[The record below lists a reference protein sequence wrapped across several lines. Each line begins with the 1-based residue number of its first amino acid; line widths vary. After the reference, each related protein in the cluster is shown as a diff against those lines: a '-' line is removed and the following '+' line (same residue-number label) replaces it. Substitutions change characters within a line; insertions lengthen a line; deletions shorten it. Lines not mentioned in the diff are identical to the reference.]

1 MKLGEGISVGFKA
14 IWKNKLRS
22 ALTILGIV
30 IGVGSVIAMV
40 SLGDGMKALVM
51 RDAQK
56 VGGINLFII
65 ERPNWI
71 ERNNRWIRNPSKE
84 HLTYEDVIA
93 LESESPLIMGVTP
106 WVDEGVQIS
115 VADKRKPAESIAT
128 TPSFQFSRDWFA
140 QFGRFITT
148 ADVGAWT
155 KVCVIGVEI
164 WRDLF
169 GQRNPLGQL
178 VRFKGQNF
186 TVVGV
191 MEEKGELFGGWNQ
204 DNQFM
209 LPLTTAQQR
218 FRGNKFVD
226 VFWVKI
232 SDYERTDE
240 AVSHAELILKR
251 RHNNDGEFFRVFT
264 VKQFLTEIGRISLMI
279 KVMLGGIA
287 GIALLVG
294 GVGIMNIMLV
304 SVTERTQEIGLRKAV
319 GAKRRDILFQFLI
332 EAIILCLIG
341 GSIGITLGILFGFGM
356 AKGVSTFLI
365 KDVNW
370 PSVVSLQS
378 IIMSFGF
385 CAAIGLFFGLYP
397 ANKASKLSPVEALR
411 YE

>member
-22 ALTILGIV
+22 SLTILGIV
-30 IGVGSVIAMV
+30 IGVSSVIAMV
-40 SLGDGMKALVM
+40 SIGEGAKALVL

-56 VGGINLFII
+56 IGGINMFVI
-65 ERPNWI
+65 ERPGWI
-71 ERNNRWIRNPSKE
+71 EKNNRWVRNPSKE
-84 HLTYEDVIA
+84 HLTYEDAIV
-93 LESESPLIMGVTP
+93 LESSSPLITEATP
-106 WVDEGVQIS
+106 WIQEGVQTS
-115 VADKRKPAESIAT
+115 AGDKKKPAESVAT

-140 QFGRFITT
+140 QLGRFVTN
-148 ADVGAWT
+148 ADVSAWT
-155 KVCVIGVEI
+155 KVCVIGVEV

-169 GQRNPLGQL
+169 GQRDAIGQL
-178 VRFKGQNF
+178 IRFKGQNF

-191 MEEKGELFGGWNQ
+191 MEEKGKLFGGWNQ
-204 DNQFM
+204 DDQVI

-218 FRGNKFVD
+218 FRGNRFVD

-232 SDYERTDE
+232 TDYERTDE
-240 AVSHAELILKR
+240 AVSHAALILKR
-251 RHNNDGEFFRVFT
+251 RHNNDGDFFRIFT
-264 VKQFLTEIGRISLMI
+264 MKQFLTEIGMISLII

-287 GIALLVG
+287 GLALLVG

-341 GSIGITLGILFGFGM
+341 GGIGIALGILFGFGM

-365 KDVNW
+365 KDVAW
-370 PSVVSLQS
+370 PSVVSWQS